1 MDREE
6 GNAGTGNNQ
15 EGHSEAFLFCSCPI
29 NSSDCHGP
37 PQQPHRY
44 GGSKEGSRMP
54 TLISEEAN
62 RSEVD
67 AVALPEP

>member
-1 MDREE
+1 MP
-6 GNAGTGNNQ
+6 AQGTTRKDIQ
-15 EGHSEAFLFCSCPI
+15 KLSYFVLAPI

-37 PQQPHRY
+37 PQQPHHY

-54 TLISEEAN
+54 TLMSEEAN